1 MAHLH
6 QSADHTTKPARPAHI
21 IPTPFDYL
29 CFLVRR
35 PAKPGAAQK
44 RNFRGGEATPNPHHN
59 PSDQPDLV
67 LYSGGGLA
75 CAAARL
81 VKKRYS
87 PVKNY
92 FRTTAGRRCMLALQ

>member
-1 MAHLH
+1 L
-6 QSADHTTKPARPAHI
+6 
-21 IPTPFDYL
+21 
-29 CFLVRR
+29 LVFSCAAPGKAGRR
-35 PAKPGAAQK
+35 TRKEISGAAKPP
-44 RNFRGGEATPNPHHN
+44 PNPHHN